1 MSIKAP
7 HIHIAKLHLKV
18 AESKNETMLWIRI
31 VLTIVSV
38 IVLCLMVYINI
49 HAMRHD
55 VAGDISHGTLLRML
69 EQSVEDYSPSSSS
82 GTDDGAQKLH
92 SVLDESVEITSNDIK
107 QSEARIEKLEK
118 DVQEMLQKIEDEQ
131 TSLYWLSKKK
141 IM

>member
-1 MSIKAP
+1 
-7 HIHIAKLHLKV
+7 
-18 AESKNETMLWIRI
+18 
-31 VLTIVSV
+31 
-38 IVLCLMVYINI
+38 
-49 HAMRHD
+49 MRHD
-55 VAGDISHGTLLRML
+55 VVGDVSHGTLLRML

-131 TSLYWLSKKK
+131 TSLYWLSLTNTS
-141 IM
+141 ILVLRQL